1 MKLRRISQLQYRRNQ
16 QIQIGGFNIKF
27 FTEINIGDAALV
39 GIDPIAQPGAL
50 VKQRLYPAHTF
61 QPEEDGSKNIAHSSR
76 GRLCNS

>member
-27 FTEINIGDAALV
+27 FAEINIGDAALV

-50 VKQRLYPAHTF
+50 VKQ
-61 QPEEDGSKNIAHSSR
+61 
-76 GRLCNS
+76 